1 MNKNKLMDPVKWAQ
15 DYIKEYNTKNDFIPL
30 DFLDFS
36 KKDVKIYSLCI
47 EFLNDLDNVKENFN
61 NTLNKYMF
69 N

>member
-36 KKDVKIYSLCI
+36 KKDVKIYSLCV

-61 NTLNKYMF
+61 TKLNKYIF